1 MLSPSF
7 PIETVRGQFPSLQS
21 DDAVFLDNPAG
32 TQVPQRVLDAVHDA
46 MSRDC
51 ANLGG
56 RFGHS
61 LRAGEIV
68 DTAHTKAALFLGA
81 ASANEIAIGSSMTG
95 LTFQISR
102 AIARTCVPGD
112 EIVVTSMD
120 HEGNIS
126 PWLTAARDF
135 GLTVR
140 WVRFDEESWQIE
152 PEAFANV
159 LSERTRV
166 VALNYASNMTGS
178 VNDVRALTTMAHDA
192 GALVYVDAVQFA
204 PHGLVDVTGLDC
216 DFLICSAYKF
226 FGPHLG
232 VLWGREALLNDLTAD
247 SLRCGPTDAGAK
259 FERGTPQVELQAAL
273 SACIDHFEWL
283 GRELGD
289 DGPARS
295 AIATAF
301 AASREYE
308 HGLTCHLVEGLKV
321 IDGVSIKGI
330 TASNRMYDRV
340 PTVSLTCA
348 SQSSDNLA
356 AGLASHGINA
366 WSGHNYAFAAAEQLG
381 LDLIDGVLRLGIA
394 HYNTKSEI
402 DTTLAVLRDHC
413 AAGVAVQ

>member
-1 MLSPSF
+1 M
-7 PIETVRGQFPSLQS
+7 
-21 DDAVFLDNPAG
+21 
-32 TQVPQRVLDAVHDA
+32 
-46 MSRDC
+46 
-51 ANLGG
+51 
-56 RFGHS
+56 
-61 LRAGEIV
+61 
-68 DTAHTKAALFLGA
+68 FLGA
-81 ASANEIAIGSSMTG
+81 PSSGEIAIGSSMTG

-102 AIARTCVPGD
+102 AIARACAPGD

-126 PWLTAARDF
+126 PWLVAAEDF

-140 WVRFDEESWQIE
+140 WVEFDEESWRIE
-152 PEAFANV
+152 PDALANV

-178 VNDVRALTTMAHDA
+178 INDVRALTAMAHDA

-204 PHGLVDVTGLDC
+204 PHGMVDVTELDC
-216 DFLICSAYKF
+216 DFLVCSAYKF

-232 VLWGREALLNDLTAD
+232 VLWGREALLNDLAAD
-247 SLRCGPTDAGAK
+247 RLRCGPTNGGAK
-259 FERGTPQVELQAAL
+259 FERGTPQIELQAGL
-273 SACIDHFEWL
+273 SASIDHFEWL

-301 AASREYE
+301 SASREYE
-308 HGLTCHLVEGLKV
+308 HVLTCHLVEGLKA
-321 IDGVSIKGI
+321 IDGVSVKGI

-348 SQSSDNLA
+348 SQSSDSLA
-356 AGLASHGINA
+356 AGLAGHGINA

-381 LDLIDGVLRLGIA
+381 LDLDDGVLRLGIA
-394 HYNTKSEI
+394 QYNTLPEI
-402 DTTLAVLRDHC
+402 DATLAVLRDQC
-413 AAGVAVQ
+413 AA